1 MGLNQYDYS
10 PDQLLNAASVEVA
23 EGCSRVSIGRSLD
36 WLHTLGNIPDE
47 FKGGCTGL
55 DALCYHLSGS
65 SCDKAIETLY
75 RVKKRFKE
83 LEAERAERAEREA
96 VA

>member
-23 EGCSRVSIGRSLD
+23 DGRSRVSIGTSLR

-47 FKGGCTGL
+47 FEGGCTGL
-55 DALCYHLSGS
+55 DALCYHLSAG

-83 LEAERAERAEREA
+83 LEAEKQEKLSA
-96 VA
+96 